1 MIFNGEKNIK
11 KGAKTSLITHTFFLS
26 LSLSLLFFFLSLSP
40 PLRILHLL

>member
-11 KGAKTSLITHTFFLS
+11 KGAKTSLSSHTRFFF